1 MLPINKPQSQLQEVL
16 YYLIKR
22 MNVDR
27 RQMMLSV
34 GVLNLPELI
43 RRLRHNYGLNI
54 ALSEIK
60 TVNKFGRSTT
70 YGKYSIEDKIEAREL
85 YNKLQLKN
93 KLNESI

>member
-1 MLPINKPQSQLQEVL
+1 MKKINKPESQLQEVL

-22 MNVDR
+22 LNVDR

-34 GVLNLPELI
+34 GILNLPELI
-43 RRLRHNYGLNI
+43 RILRHRYGLNI

-60 TVNKFGRSTT
+60 TVNKFGRETT
-70 YGKYSIEDKIEAREL
+70 YGKYSISNKIEARNL

-93 KLNESI
+93 KTK